1 MTAPRRTCDGFQEA
15 ARSAIEADDARARLA
30 RLRDRIGGAAD
41 A

>member
-1 MTAPRRTCDGFQEA
+1 MTAPRRTCDGFDEA
-15 ARSAIEADDARARLA
+15 ARTAIEPDNARTRLP